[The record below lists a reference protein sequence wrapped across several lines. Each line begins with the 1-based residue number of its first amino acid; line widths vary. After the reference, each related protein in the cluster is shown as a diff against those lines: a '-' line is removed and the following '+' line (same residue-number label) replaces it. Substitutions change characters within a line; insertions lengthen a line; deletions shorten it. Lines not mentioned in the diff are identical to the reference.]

1 MNRKTKRFPRALKRY
16 LWPIVLFSLAGCA
29 TVPVTGRQQLRL
41 IPSQQVM
48 AMSYQSYNDFVKKAK
63 VSKDLQATA
72 MVVRVGQNVRQAV
85 ERYLRQQ
92 GQEGLVSDYRWEF
105 NLVEDK
111 TANAFALPGGK
122 VVVNTGLLPIAQN
135 DAGLAV
141 VVGHEI
147 AHAIAE
153 HGNERMSQ
161 GLAFQL
167 GGVALSQA
175 LSTKPEQT
183 QQLFMAAFGAGA
195 QVGILLPYG
204 RLQESEADHLGLIF
218 MAMAGYDPRA
228 AIPFWQRMM
237 AQKEDRGEPP
247 EFLSTHPAGATR
259 IKELQEL
266 LPEAMQYYSGAR

>member
-1 MNRKTKRFPRALKRY
+1 MNRTTKRFPQALKRC
-16 LWPIVLFSLAGCA
+16 LWPIVLFFLAGCA

-63 VSKDLQATA
+63 VSQDLEAA
-72 MVVRVGQNVRQAV
+72 AIVLRVGQNVRQAV

-135 DAGLAV
+135 DTGLAV

-147 AHAIAE
+147 SHAIAE

-161 GLAFQL
+161 ALAFQL

-175 LSTKPEQT
+175 MSTKPEQT

-237 AQKEDRGEPP
+237 AQKETRGEPP

-259 IKELQEL
+259 IEELRKL

>member
-1 MNRKTKRFPRALKRY
+1 
-16 LWPIVLFSLAGCA
+16 
-29 TVPVTGRQQLRL
+29 
-41 IPSQQVM
+41 
-48 AMSYQSYNDFVKKAK
+48 
-63 VSKDLQATA
+63 
-72 MVVRVGQNVRQAV
+72 
-85 ERYLRQQ
+85 
-92 GQEGLVSDYRWEF
+92 
-105 NLVEDK
+105 
-111 TANAFALPGGK
+111 
-122 VVVNTGLLPIAQN
+122 
-135 DAGLAV
+135 
-141 VVGHEI
+141 
-147 AHAIAE
+147 
-153 HGNERMSQ
+153 MSQ
-161 GLAFQL
+161 VLAFQL

-175 LSTKPEQT
+175 MSTKPEQT